1 MTRKRKKTAE
11 EHMKRNFAYNQLES
25 NVQAWALWGKLFV
38 WWVMRDTSDWRWFFA
53 DCGGMG
59 EILAGMKDE
68 VLFETFWNNHQDPQT
83 NAFWLVLFI
92 WDVQVGRLG
101 LRHLSNTIDWPLPWS
116 NLFMSEVGKERGSP
130 EHPQSWLLFLEVFDV
145 QKKGFQGP
153 PLKGAKVNSIHRLQR
168 EAINSCA
175 NAHMCA
181 SQKRG
186 RGLQSGSKAT
196 KQAINSFLGM
206 SLQASQRSL
215 FLLQRHLSFSS
226 ISKACWRW
234 MLILAP

>member
-1 MTRKRKKTAE
+1 MCRLGLCGGKR
-11 EHMKRNFAYNQLES
+11 
-25 NVQAWALWGKLFV
+25 FV

-83 NAFWLVLFI
+83 NAFWLVLWI
-92 WDVQVGRLG
+92 VQVGRLG

-130 EHPQSWLLFLEVFDV
+130 EHPQSRLLFLGVFDV
-145 QKKGFQGP
+145 QQKGFLRTP
-153 PLKGAKVNSIHRLQR
+153 SKGAKVNSIHRLRR

-196 KQAINSFLGM
+196 KQSVNSFLGM
-206 SLQASQRSL
+206 SLQAPQRSL
-215 FLLQRHLSFSS
+215 FHS
-226 ISKACWRW
+226 ISTSKAFVLFYFKGLLTMDVNPSAMKIWSRRQASSGS
-234 MLILAP
+234 L

>member
-53 DCGGMG
+53 GGMG

-116 NLFMSEVGKERGSP
+116 NLFMSEVGKERAK
-130 EHPQSWLLFLEVFDV
+130 LVALFGGFWRT
-145 QKKGFQGP
+145 KKGFPRTP
-153 PLKGAKVNSIHRLQR
+153 PSKGAKVNSIHRLRR

-196 KQAINSFLGM
+196 KQSINSFLGM
-206 SLQASQRSL
+206 SLQAPQRSL

-226 ISKACWRW
+226 ISKACWLW
-234 MLILAP
+234 MSILAP

>member
-116 NLFMSEVGKERGSP
+116 NLFMSEVGKERAK
-130 EHPQSWLLFLEVFDV
+130 LVALFGGFWRT
-145 QKKGFQGP
+145 KKGFPRTP
-153 PLKGAKVNSIHRLQR
+153 PRK
-168 EAINSCA
+168 E
-175 NAHMCA
+175 
-181 SQKRG
+181 
-186 RGLQSGSKAT
+186 
-196 KQAINSFLGM
+196 
-206 SLQASQRSL
+206 QRST
-215 FLLQRHLSFSS
+215 QYIACGVRPS
-226 ISKACWRW
+226 IV
-234 MLILAP
+234 APMHTCAPVRREEGVCKVGPKQPNSQ